1 MNRLLGPPTAN
12 GRGVEVYTLIIEYI
26 ARVKELAIHLLGL
39 DLNHLDRDDKD
50 IKSKSFLTFLYE
62 VRRKFVKMKISL
74 FLNDVTLSPLS
85 PV

>member
-12 GRGVEVYTLIIEYI
+12 RRGVEVYTLIIEYI

-74 FLNDVTLSPLS
+74 F
-85 PV
+85 